1 MCLIVVNNV
10 GVAPYFRVG
19 GGHSLLDSLKP
30 QICKSGVYYDDN
42 IVRSIC
48 SDFPENDAQTLT
60 PLNKPNSNLM
70 NVLRSLKDDPMCIEY
85 GSSLVM

>member
-1 MCLIVVNNV
+1 MCLIEVNNV

-30 QICKSGVYYDDN
+30 QICKCGVYYDDD
-42 IVRSIC
+42 IAQSIC

-60 PLNKPNSNLM
+60 PLNKPSSILM
-70 NVLRSLKDDPMCIEY
+70 SVLTSLQDDLMCREY
-85 GSSLVM
+85 DSGLLT